1 MLDRAKFLITSEIAE
16 VEGKTIAHIEERVE
30 KALAKTFDAAP
41 QKVRQKPV
49 GAQRKK
55 SDA

>member
-16 VEGKTIAHIEERVE
+16 VEGKPITTIEERVE
-30 KALAKTFDAAP
+30 KALARTFEAAP
-41 QKVRQKPV
+41 QKVRQQPV
-49 GAQRKK
+49 GAKRKK